1 MRLYVIGDVHGHLD
15 KLKAAHDRVFR
26 DGGRDAVIAHV
37 GDLIDRGP
45 DSRGVV
51 EYLMTGQ
58 AQGRPWTVTR
68 GNHDR
73 FLPQYVMQPDWV
85 DPGLSSRLHW
95 TLHSALGAPETLRSY
110 GVDPTLAPDRMLAE
124 AKRAVPD
131 AHVAYLA
138 SLPLYFLHPLAL
150 VVHAGVRPGVDLQDQ
165 AEEDLVWIRQDFLN
179 SPLDHGPLVVH
190 GHTAIQTA
198 THYGNRLNVD
208 GGAAYGRPLC
218 AVVIERNGVHLLTD
232 DGRLPLEPENLP
244 CD

>member
-1 MRLYVIGDVHGHLD
+1 
-15 KLKAAHDRVFR
+15 
-26 DGGRDAVIAHV
+26 
-37 GDLIDRGP
+37 
-45 DSRGVV
+45 
-51 EYLMTGQ
+51 
-58 AQGRPWTVTR
+58 
-68 GNHDR
+68 
-73 FLPQYVMQPDWV
+73 
-85 DPGLSSRLHW
+85 
-95 TLHSALGAPETLRSY
+95 
-110 GVDPTLAPDRMLAE
+110 MLAE
-124 AKRAVPD
+124 AKRAVPG

-232 DGRLPLEPENLP
+232 DGRIPLEPENLP
-244 CD
+244 CG